1 MWKDKGFSMARIT
14 RRELAAHV
22 ALALTA
28 STLGID
34 LSVVLGIP
42 PYSLLMA
49 LVVIAILIPA
59 QFVAILI
66 QDLVGKRRRAVTAGF
81 LPPRAKIR

>member
-1 MWKDKGFSMARIT
+1 MVRVT

-22 ALALTA
+22 VLALTA
-28 STLGID
+28 STLGIV

-42 PYSLLMA
+42 PYSLPMA

-59 QFVAILI
+59 EFVAVII
-66 QDLVGKRRRAVTAGF
+66 WDSVGKHRREAAAGI
-81 LPPRAKIR
+81 LPPRAKNS